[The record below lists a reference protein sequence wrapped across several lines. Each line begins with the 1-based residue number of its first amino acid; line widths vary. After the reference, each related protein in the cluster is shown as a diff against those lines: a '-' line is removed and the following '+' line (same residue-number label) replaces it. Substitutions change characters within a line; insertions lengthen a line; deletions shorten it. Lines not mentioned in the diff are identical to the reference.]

1 MFFAGIENLYKM
13 YEIPRDLQAK
23 LLLPLLTKK
32 ARLVTNR
39 LSLTELDD
47 YEIVKQRIL
56 TEFRLTSREYL
67 VRFRDAKK
75 QPDESYVYFC
85 SRLQN
90 LLRYY
95 LRSKQADTAEKI
107 IDVFV
112 SDRLKESLT
121 PSTLNYV
128 LSLEG
133 DGTFASDKVAANAD
147 IYVNNYTEDG
157 KYRSSSRTEQS
168 RAFVSRPR
176 EHVSVSSSV
185 SRNAVGGTQTW
196 HSTVKPKPRLCFNVN
211 LISIY

>member
-1 MFFAGIENLYKM
+1 MSDDPAELPMFFASVENLYKM
-13 YEIPRDLQAK
+13 YEIPGNLQAK

-39 LSLTELDD
+39 LSLKDLDD
-47 YEIVKQRIL
+47 YETVKQRIL

-90 LLRYY
+90 LLKYY
-95 LRSKQADTAEKI
+95 LRSRKAETDPEKI

-112 SDRLKESLT
+112 SDRLKESL
-121 PSTLNYV
+121 PSSTLNYV

-133 DGTFASDKVAANAD
+133 DDTFAADKVASTAD
-147 IYVNNYTEDG
+147 IHANNYTDDG
-157 KYRSSSRTEQS
+157 KYRSMPKTEQ
-168 RAFVSRPR
+168 PR
-176 EHVSVSSSV
+176 QKCVMCLF
-185 SRNAVGGTQTW
+185 
-196 HSTVKPKPRLCFNVN
+196 RLQRLVIIVVVVLVVRIRLRQC
-211 LISIY
+211 L